1 MLLIKLKD
9 KKFNFRIMEEQKANN
24 IKLNPKLK
32 SQFNYGLKY
41 SKKISELK
49 IFIHG
54 LRGVIKE

>member
-1 MLLIKLKD
+1 
-9 KKFNFRIMEEQKANN
+9 MEEKKTNN
-24 IKLNPKLK
+24 IKLNQKLK
-32 SQFNYGLKY
+32 NQFNFGLKF